1 MNTINIDQIIRT
13 DRKTIALI
21 VGRDGK
27 LMVRAPI
34 DATNE
39 QILSVVERKSTWI
52 VKKQQEMIATYPQI
66 GEKEFV
72 NGEGFLYL
80 GQSYR
85 LKIID
90 RGEIPLRLDDFF
102 YLDRNVL
109 FQAKE
114 VFIHWYKEKA
124 NEVISERVAW
134 YSDKMGVQVKQIK
147 ITSATTRWGSCSSKG
162 TVSFPWRLVMAPVPV
177 IDYVV
182 IHELVHI
189 LEKSHSKAFWDKV
202 RTMMPDYQQKIRW
215 LEVNGHTLII

>member
-27 LMVRAPI
+27 LMVRAPK

-39 QILSVVERKSTWI
+39 QILSVVERKSAWI
-52 VKKQQEMIATYPQI
+52 MKKQQEVIATYPQT
-66 GEKEFV
+66 GEKEVV

-90 RGEIPLRLDDFF
+90 HEEMPLRLDDFF
-102 YLDRNVL
+102 YLDRSAL

-134 YSDKMGVQVKQIK
+134 YSDKIGIQVKQIK
-147 ITSATTRWGSCSSKG
+147 ITSAKTRWGSCSAKG

-182 IHELVHI
+182 VHELVHVF
-189 LEKSHSKAFWDKV
+189 EKNHSKAFWDKV
-202 RTMMPDYQQKIRW
+202 RAIVPDYQQKIRW
-215 LEVNGHTLII
+215 LEVNGHILKM

>member
-27 LMVRAPI
+27 LMVRAPK

-39 QILSVVERKSTWI
+39 QILSVVERKSAWI
-52 VKKQQEMIATYPQI
+52 VKKQQEVIATYPQI
-66 GEKEFV
+66 GRKEFV

-90 RGEIPLRLDDFF
+90 LGEIPLRLDDFF

-134 YSDKMGVQVKQIK
+134 YSDKMGIQVKQIN
-147 ITSATTRWGSCSSKG
+147 ITSAKTRWGSCSSKG

-182 IHELVHI
+182 VHELVHI
-189 LEKSHSKAFWDKV
+189 LEKNHSKAFWDKV
-202 RTMMPDYQQKIRW
+202 RAIMPDYQQKIRW
-215 LEVNGHTLII
+215 LEVNGHILKM

>member
-27 LMVRAPI
+27 LMVRAPK

-39 QILSVVERKSTWI
+39 QILSVVERKSAWI
-52 VKKQQEMIATYPQI
+52 VKKQQEVIATYPQI

-80 GQSYR
+80 GESYR

-102 YLDRNVL
+102 FLDRNVL

-134 YSDKMGVQVKQIK
+134 YSDKMGIQVKQIK
-147 ITSATTRWGSCSSKG
+147 ITSATTRWGSCSAKG
-162 TVSFPWRLVMAPVPV
+162 TVSFPWRLVMAPEEV
-177 IDYVV
+177 IDYVLL
-182 IHELVHI
+182 HELVH
-189 LEKSHSKAFWDKV
+189 LEIQNHSKAFWSRLASILPNYKEYRD
-202 RTMMPDYQQKIRW
+202 W
-215 LEVNGHTLII
+215 LKKNGKRLII